1 MNGKKSNFAPHSHM
15 VLSGVALQT
24 QVKTFSLKSHAEA
37 TVPPSSLVFIRKPAG
52 INPSLPDTLLY
63 AIS

>member
-1 MNGKKSNFAPHSHM
+1 MKKKSNFAPHSHM
-15 VLSGVALQT
+15 VLSGFALQT

-37 TVPPSSLVFIRKPAG
+37 TVPPSSPAFIRKPAG